1 MSTAPALARIVLLL
15 NGRRD
20 PRRHRRYPV
29 SLNVTYKL
37 FWQNGKIA
45 RLGSGQ
51 TLDVS
56 SGGACFE
63 CVDPFPSTGT
73 IELTTNWP
81 CLLEGVC
88 PLKLVMRGRIV
99 RVDGGRIAVEAQHH
113 EFRTAGIRPLHAH
126 PPRTKSRTMLG

>member
-1 MSTAPALARIVLLL
+1 MSTAPALARIVQLL

-37 FWQNGKIA
+37 FHQNGKIS

-63 CVDPFPSTGT
+63 STGPFPSAGS
-73 IELTTNWP
+73 IELTINWP

-99 RVDGGRIAVEAQHH
+99 RVDGERIAVEAEHH
-113 EFRTAGIRPLHAH
+113 EFRTAGIRPTHAH
-126 PPRTKSRTMLG
+126 PPSAKSRPLFG

>member
-37 FWQNGKIA
+37 FRNGKIA

-63 CVDPFPSTGT
+63 CVDPFPSDGS
-73 IELTTNWP
+73 IELTINWP

-99 RVDGGRIAVEAQHH
+99 RVDGQRIAVEAEHH

-126 PPRTKSRTMLG
+126 PPPAKRRTLLG

>member
-1 MSTAPALARIVLLL
+1 MIYLLRFRRRRMSTAPALARIVLLL
-15 NGRRD
+15 DGRRD
-20 PRRHRRYPV
+20 PRRHRRYPI

-37 FWQNGKIA
+37 FHNGRIE

-63 CVDPFPSTGT
+63 CGDSFPSTGS
-73 IELTTNWP
+73 IELTINWP

-99 RVDGGRIAVEAQHH
+99 RIDGQRIAVEAQHH
-113 EFRTAGIRPLHAH
+113 EFRT
-126 PPRTKSRTMLG
+126 

>member
-29 SLNVTYKL
+29 SLHVTYKL
-37 FWQNGKIA
+37 FHHNGRID

-63 CVDPFPSTGT
+63 SGDRFPSAGI
-73 IELTTNWP
+73 IELVINWP

-99 RVDGGRIAVEAQHH
+99 RVDGQRIAVEAEHH
-113 EFRTAGIRPLHAH
+113 EFRTAGLRPLHAH
-126 PPRTKSRTMLG
+126 PPRAKLRGMIG

>member
-37 FWQNGKIA
+37 FQQNGKIA

-56 SGGACFE
+56 SGGVCFE
-63 CVDPFPSTGT
+63 CVDAFPSTGI
-73 IELTTNWP
+73 IELTINWP
-81 CLLEGVC
+81 FLLEGVC
-88 PLKLVMRGRIV
+88 HLKLVMSGRIV
-99 RVDGGRIAVEAQHH
+99 RVDGQRIAVEAEHH
-113 EFRTAGIRPLHAH
+113 EFRTAGIRASHAH
-126 PPRTKSRTMLG
+126 PPSATSRIMLG

>member
-29 SLNVTYKL
+29 SLDVTYKL
-37 FWQNGKIA
+37 FRNGRIE

-63 CVDPFPSTGT
+63 CADPFPPASV
-73 IELTTNWP
+73 IELTINWP
-81 CLLEGVC
+81 CMLEGVC
-88 PLKLVMRGRIV
+88 PLKLVMRGRVV
-99 RVDGGRIAVEAQHH
+99 RVEGQRIAVEAEHH
-113 EFRTAGIRPLHAH
+113 EFRTAGIRPSHAH
-126 PPRTKSRTMLG
+126 PPTAKHRTLLG

>member
-29 SLNVTYKL
+29 SLHVTYKL
-37 FWQNGKIA
+37 FHNGRIQ

-56 SGGACFE
+56 SGGVCFE
-63 CVDPFPSTGT
+63 CPDPLPPAGS
-73 IELTTNWP
+73 IELTINWP

-99 RVDGGRIAVEAQHH
+99 RLDGQRIAVEAQHH
-113 EFRTAGIRPLHAH
+113 EFRTAGIRASHAH
-126 PPRTKSRTMLG
+126 PPPAKRRPMLG

>member
-15 NGRRD
+15 DGGRD
-20 PRRHRRYPV
+20 PRRHRRYPI

-37 FWQNGKIA
+37 FHNGRIE

-63 CVDPFPSTGT
+63 CGDSFPIAGV
-73 IELTTNWP
+73 IELVMNWP

-99 RVDGGRIAVEAQHH
+99 RVDGGRIAVEAERH
-113 EFRTAGIRPLHAH
+113 EFRTAGIRPVHAH
-126 PPRTKSRTMLG
+126 PPSVKHRTLLG